1 MNAKELIEELQKYP
15 DDMEIW
21 ISDKG
26 CSEGGERLTKI
37 EKVIAVDA
45 GLDGDDIDDEY
56 IYVEEDTNI
65 SSYLVKGYILS
76 EDGETLSKEIL
87 YLNDN

>member
-1 MNAKELIEELQKYP
+1 MNVKELIEELQKYP

-26 CSEGGERLTKI
+26 YSEGGERLTKI

-56 IYVEEDTNI
+56 IYIEEDTNI